1 MATDRAETGLV
12 VLVVDD
18 SPEEASFLVATLEA
32 NGMSVLVATDGARA
46 ITIAERTAPDLIL
59 MDAIMPGMDGFSAT
73 LGMKANDKVSD
84 IPIIFMTGLSET
96 EHIVRAFAVGGVDYV
111 TKPIKPEE
119 LVARIGVHSQN
130 AKVSRSTKM
139 ALDTTGRH
147 LFATNGTGEIL
158 WATRQA
164 RELLADDEDAHDAA
178 LAVSADKLRIGA
190 TLSLSQDLSAA
201 VIGRLGPKE
210 FLLRITREGSRQEIE
225 TLQGHLNITAREAE
239 VLLWLAR
246 GKANRDIA
254 EILKLSP
261 RTVNKHLE
269 VVFRKL
275 GVENRAAATA
285 IAVRH
290 LSGQG

>member
-1 MATDRAETGLV
+1 MATDRTDGRLV
-12 VLVVDD
+12 ILVVDD

-32 NGMSVLVATDGARA
+32 SGMSVLVATDGARA
-46 ITIAERTAPDLIL
+46 IAIAERTTPDLIL
-59 MDAIMPGMDGFSAT
+59 MDAVMPGVDGFAAT
-73 LGMKANDKVSD
+73 LGMKANDRIAD
-84 IPIIFMTGLSET
+84 IPVIFMTGLSET

-130 AKVSRSTKM
+130 AKVSRSTRM

-158 WATRQA
+158 WATLQA
-164 RELLADDEDAHDAA
+164 RELLAKDGTAHERA
-178 LAVSADKLRIGA
+178 LAISRDRLRVGA
-190 TLSLSQDLSAA
+190 TFTLSDELSAA
-201 VIGRLGPKE
+201 VIGRLGQKE
-210 FLLRITREGSRQEIE
+210 FLLRIAREGAKEEVE
-225 TLQGHLNITAREAE
+225 TLQAQLGVSAREAE

-254 EILKLSP
+254 DILKLSP

-290 LSGQG
+290 LSG